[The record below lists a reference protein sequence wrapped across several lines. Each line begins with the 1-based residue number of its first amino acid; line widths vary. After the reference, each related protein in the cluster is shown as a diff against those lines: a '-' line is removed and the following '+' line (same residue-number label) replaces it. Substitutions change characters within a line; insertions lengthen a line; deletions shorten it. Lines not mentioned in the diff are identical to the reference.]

1 MFLHSSLYRWLPGY
15 ERKLAGDLSAWGA
28 AQLARTYATLVAP
41 KCRAM
46 DCAVVLVNT
55 GAHGVTFAPW
65 QSFGRGYWFYPGGW
79 RQSILVV
86 LGRCAAE
93 TQWCC
98 GTALEAGN
106 AG

>member
-1 MFLHSSLYRWLPGY
+1 MFLHSSLYRWQPGY
-15 ERKLAGDLSAWGA
+15 ERKLASDLSAWSA
-28 AQLARTYATLVAP
+28 AQLARTYATLVAL

-46 DCAVVLVNT
+46 DYAVVVVKT

-79 RQSILVV
+79 WQSIEVV
-86 LGRCAAE
+86 LERFAAGI
-93 TQWCC
+93 QCCC